1 MKVLAALVLAM
12 GVSWGAI
19 TTASAEPPGD
29 ASPLV
34 GKWCLERPRALK
46 YGSRLGLVIDEV
58 TDSRLSGQYNW
69 EGSDALNT
77 RLAAKSEG
85 NVWEFWAD
93 KKIWYRLDKTLDA
106 RGRIVGTGGNNVL
119 KITWPALFRR
129 VADTKPAVDREG
141 VRVMVPDCPAG

>member
-1 MKVLAALVLAM
+1 MKVLAAFALAL
-12 GVSWGAI
+12 GVTWGWD
-19 TTASAEPPGD
+19 TPASAQQPAN
-29 ASPLV
+29 ASPLI

-69 EGSDALNT
+69 EGADALNI

-106 RGRIVGTGGNNVL
+106 RAWIVGTGGNNVL

>member
-46 YGSRLGLVIDEV
+46 YGSRLGLVISSIASIYAE
-58 TDSRLSGQYNW
+58 SGAN
-69 EGSDALNT
+69 GSCG
-77 RLAAKSEG
+77 S
-85 NVWEFWAD
+85 VMHSV
-93 KKIWYRLDKTLDA
+93 
-106 RGRIVGTGGNNVL
+106 RG
-119 KITWPALFRR
+119 
-129 VADTKPAVDREG
+129 
-141 VRVMVPDCPAG
+141 